1 MKSIG
6 DKSTRLNRMQ
16 NSFLVFFAIIFL
28 IGHHGAN
35 AIECYI
41 CNSHDDSRCAEE
53 NPPEA
58 LRKDCSDLK
67 DGAKYT
73 MCRKITQV
81 IEFSVNGLPANTRV
95 IRGCGWDESNYKG
108 RCYQRSGFGGRQEVC
123 SCLTD
128 YCNGATTGA
137 DQPPKSFILSCALGV
152 VLLAIARN

>member
-1 MKSIG
+1 MKSIY
-6 DKSTRLNRMQ
+6 LI
-16 NSFLVFFAIIFL
+16 LCAILL
-28 IGHHGAN
+28 IIGLHHGAN

-41 CNSHDDSRCAEE
+41 CNSNDDSRCAEE

-58 LRKDCSDLK
+58 LKKDCSDLK

-123 SCLTD
+123 SCLTN
-128 YCNGATTGA
+128 YCNGATRG
-137 DQPPKSFILSCALGV
+137 QPPKTFILSCALGV
-152 VLLAIARN
+152 ILLAIARN